1 MAYESGTDAM
11 RELVLL
17 KDYGGHVTR
26 SPPTLRILPNGL
38 PYYYV
43 EVTSKEG
50 TKYVIEAYGEDAVGL
65 RLETS
70 AIKT

>member
-26 SPPTLRILPNGL
+26 LPLTLRILPNGL

-43 EVTSKEG
+43 EVTSK
-50 TKYVIEAYGEDAVGL
+50 
-65 RLETS
+65 RRN
-70 AIKT
+70 